1 MPGRAWELPKI
12 SSTFREE
19 VVVAFRGPD
28 DRQRTRCSLH
38 HIMNRSSWSK
48 EASNRP
54 RQDA

>member
-1 MPGRAWELPKI
+1 MPRRAWELPKI

-28 DRQRTRCSLH
+28 GRQRTRCSLH